1 MKVKRI
7 YHSND
12 VSGFF
17 SYIVCSG
24 IVDNLQTCFNGVAGP
39 TDNDQISSSFV
50 LESLE
55 TLCAIARYY
64 SFR

>member
-1 MKVKRI
+1 MSSI
-7 YHSND
+7 I
-12 VSGFF
+12 FLLIF

-24 IVDNLQTCFNGVAGP
+24 IIDNLQTCFNYVGGP
-39 TDNDQISSSFV
+39 SDNDHITSNFI